1 MSPFPLDP
9 NRDPYGVWTV
19 GSQRALY
26 CPCQHTPHRLR
37 RLPLGCAGDAGVGIQ
52 KVKRGYQTKYW
63 SGTPSLLYLKYAQVV
78 PNWVSKPKD

>member
-1 MSPFPLDP
+1 MLEQGFSCL
-9 NRDPYGVWTV
+9 NRP
-19 GSQRALY
+19 R
-26 CPCQHTPHRLR
+26 QHTPHRLR

-78 PNWVSKPKD
+78 PNWVSNPKD